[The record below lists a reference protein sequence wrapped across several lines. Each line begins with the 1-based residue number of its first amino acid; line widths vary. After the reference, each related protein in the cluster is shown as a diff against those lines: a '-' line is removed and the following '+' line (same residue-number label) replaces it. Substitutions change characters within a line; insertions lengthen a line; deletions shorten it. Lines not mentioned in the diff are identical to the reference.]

1 MSVPCDIL
9 LHPYLLSNQQL
20 ISSLQ
25 ERHLCVNLE
34 EMDRDH
40 LLELF
45 HHYCVPLSQRRY
57 RDSGRGR
64 ILNKNRNLP
73 ADSTP
78 DWVKSENLN
87 KAVKHH
93 SERIKPP
100 PDLLSGHIK
109 RIKISVEVEATPMT
123 QDSHETHK
131 RKYSM
136 DTSDTSANN
145 VETPAK
151 RQRKHQAITW
161 P

>member
-1 MSVPCDIL
+1 MLCF
-9 LHPYLLSNQQL
+9 Q
-20 ISSLQ
+20 
-25 ERHLCVNLE
+25 RHLCVNLE

-136 DTSDTSANN
+136 DTVSFSYLPSSILSLLIISDGKSYNL
-145 VETPAK
+145 PA
-151 RQRKHQAITW
+151 
-161 P
+161 

>member
-1 MSVPCDIL
+1 
-9 LHPYLLSNQQL
+9 
-20 ISSLQ
+20 
-25 ERHLCVNLE
+25 
-34 EMDRDH
+34 MDRDH

-136 DTSDTSANN
+136 DTVSFSYLLSSILSLLIISDGKSYNL
-145 VETPAK
+145 PA
-151 RQRKHQAITW
+151 
-161 P
+161 